1 MPTQRGANAEC
12 PICHGVG
19 FFRRD
24 VPIDDPDFGRAIPC
38 PHKLT
43 ELAHAQLNDLRHA
56 SGLAMLSRMTFET
69 FMPDGLGLTPD
80 KQRQLREA
88 YQAAE
93 KFATHP
99 EGWLILKG
107 GYGCGKTHLAA
118 AIANHQIE
126 LGQAVLFIVVPDLL
140 DYLRSTF
147 APTSAASY
155 DERFESIRTAPLLIL
170 DDYGAQ
176 SATQWANEK
185 LFQIFNYRY
194 NAQLPTVVT
203 TNRELEE
210 MDARVRSRLTDLT
223 LSHIITITAS
233 DFRQGHDRGSSD
245 LSSLSL
251 HADMTFD
258 TFESNRADLSHEQRE
273 NLRKAW
279 EIAKEYAE
287 NPEGWLILTGDY
299 GVGKTHLAAAIANA
313 RVERGESAL
322 FVVVPDLLD
331 HLRAAFSPNSP
342 VSFDRRFEEVRTTPF
357 LVLDDLGTQSS
368 TPWAQEKL
376 FQILNYRYAAK
387 LPTVFTIGKDV
398 EIDERMKT
406 RLFDVGRNLLFD
418 IYVPG
423 YRRTAPRAAARSND
437 HRRGRKK

>member
-1 MPTQRGANAEC
+1 MRQ
-12 PICHGVG
+12 
-19 FFRRD
+19 
-24 VPIDDPDFGRAIPC
+24 
-38 PHKLT
+38 
-43 ELAHAQLNDLRHA
+43 A

-69 FMPDGLGLTPD
+69 FLPEGLGLTPD

-93 KFATHP
+93 RFARTP
-99 EGWLILKG
+99 EGWLVLKG

-118 AIANHQIE
+118 AIANQQIE
-126 LGQAVLFIVVPDLL
+126 SGQAVLFIVVPDLL

-155 DERFESIRTAPLLIL
+155 DDRFESIRTAPLLIL

-194 NAQLPTVVT
+194 NSQLPTIVT
-203 TNRELEE
+203 TNRDLEE
-210 MDARVRSRLTDLT
+210 IDARVRSRLTDLS
-223 LSHIITITAS
+223 LSQIITITAP

-245 LSSLSL
+245 WSSLSL
-251 HADMTFD
+251 HAEMTFE
-258 TFESNRADLSHEQRE
+258 TFNTDRADLDNKGRE
-273 NLRKAW
+273 NLRNALA
-279 EIAKEYAE
+279 IAKEYAKQ
-287 NPEGWLILTGDY
+287 PEGWLILTGDY

-313 RVERGESAL
+313 RVERGEPAL

-342 VSFDRRFEEVRTTPF
+342 VSFDRRFEEVRTAPF
-357 LVLDDLGTQSS
+357 LVMDDLGTQSS

-387 LPTVFTIGKDV
+387 LPTVFTIAKDV
-398 EIDERMKT
+398 NIDDRMNT
-406 RLFDVGRNLLFD
+406 RLFDVGRNVVFGFE
-418 IYVPG
+418 IPG
-423 YRRTAPRAAARSND
+423 YRRSEARAATRPND
-437 HRRGRKK
+437 QRRGRKK